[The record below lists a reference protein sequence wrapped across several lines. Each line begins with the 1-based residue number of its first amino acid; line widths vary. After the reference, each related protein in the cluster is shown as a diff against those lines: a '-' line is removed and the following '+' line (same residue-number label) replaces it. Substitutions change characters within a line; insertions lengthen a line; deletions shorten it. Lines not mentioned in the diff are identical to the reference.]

1 MLNKLIKMQRNF
13 LRLKKIKEVIVVEGK
28 DDTKRLALAV
38 DADTLETNGSAISK
52 ETLAHIKQLQAT
64 RGVIVFTDP
73 DFSGERIRKI
83 ISANVPGVQ
92 HAFLPRKAGVP
103 TKTGG
108 SLGVEHA
115 SPAAIQAA
123 LASLY
128 TERIDEP
135 DTLISQ
141 SDLIKAGLLAGPQ
154 ARQRREQL
162 GELLKIGYVN
172 GKQLPK
178 RLQLFQVQPE
188 RFWRAVEQLT
198 TEEKK

>member
-1 MLNKLIKMQRNF
+1 MQRNF

-38 DADTLETNGSAISK
+38 DADTLETNGSAISE
-52 ETLAHIKQLQAT
+52 ETLAQIKQLQAT

-83 ISANVPGVQ
+83 ISANVPGVK

-103 TKTGG
+103 TKAGG

-115 SPAAIQAA
+115 SPEAIQTA
-123 LASLY
+123 LANLY
-128 TERIDEP
+128 TESVDEP
-135 DTLISQ
+135 ATLISQ
-141 SDLIKAGLLAGPQ
+141 GDLIRAGLLAGPQ

-178 RLQLFQVQPE
+178 RLQLFQVQPDD
-188 RFWRAVEQLT
+188 FWHAVEQLT
-198 TEEKK
+198 TEVNKWVKL

>member
-1 MLNKLIKMQRNF
+1 MQRTY

-38 DADTLETNGSAISK
+38 NADTIETNGSAVSD
-52 ETLAHIKQLQAT
+52 ETVAQIKALQAS

-73 DFSGERIRKI
+73 DFSGERIRRI
-83 ISANVPGVQ
+83 ISAAVPGVK

-103 TKTGG
+103 TKAGG

-115 SPAAIQAA
+115 SPEAIRTA
-123 LASLY
+123 LAHLY
-128 TERIDEP
+128 TENLSEP
-135 DTLISQ
+135 QTLISQ
-141 SDLIKAGLLAGPQ
+141 SDLIKAGLLAGPA

-178 RLQLFQVQPE
+178 RLQLFQVQPDD
-188 RFWRAVEQLT
+188 FWQAVDQINL
-198 TEEKK
+198 EEN

>member
-1 MLNKLIKMQRNF
+1 
-13 LRLKKIKEVIVVEGK
+13 LKKIKEVIVVEGK

-38 DADTLETNGSAISK
+38 DADTLETNGSAISE
-52 ETLAHIKQLQAT
+52 ETLAQIKQLQAT

-83 ISANVPGVQ
+83 ISANVPGVK

-103 TKTGG
+103 TKAGG

-115 SPAAIQAA
+115 SPEAIRTA
-123 LASLY
+123 LANLY
-128 TERIDEP
+128 TERVDEP
-135 DTLISQ
+135 ATLISQ
-141 SDLIKAGLLAGPQ
+141 GDLIRAGLLAGPQ

-178 RLQLFQVQPE
+178 RLQLFQVQPDD
-188 RFWRAVEQLT
+188 FWHAVEQLT
-198 TEEKK
+198 TEVNK